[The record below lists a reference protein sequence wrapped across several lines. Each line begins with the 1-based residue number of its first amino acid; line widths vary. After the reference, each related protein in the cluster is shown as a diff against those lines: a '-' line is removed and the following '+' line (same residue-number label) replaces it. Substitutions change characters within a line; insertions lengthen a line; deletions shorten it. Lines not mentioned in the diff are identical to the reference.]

1 MYQDKTEVAK
11 AVCHDNSTI
20 EVEVDVGKVD
30 HYQTSIND
38 MNINTDKTNG
48 YSRFP

>member
-20 EVEVDVGKVD
+20 EVEVEVGKAE
-30 HYQTSIND
+30 HYQTSVND
-38 MNINTDKTNG
+38 MNTDKTNG